1 MGLTFFGL
9 TPKSAKNYRTNFLT
23 EIHEICFYGQGGYSW
38 TEVYTMPI
46 WLRRFT
52 YTKIKE
58 HYDKQ
63 AEQLNKSK
71 QKENTT
77 NIIGEDGKVK
87 SPQFLNKTSYK

>member
-1 MGLTFFGL
+1 
-9 TPKSAKNYRTNFLT
+9 
-23 EIHEICFYGQGGYSW
+23 
-38 TEVYTMPI
+38 MPI

-77 NIIGEDGKVK
+77 NIIGKDGKVK